1 MEGEN
6 QQQENS
12 ENVLDCMEQEGIKQ
26 IQNNLKKLYN
36 LWNEFGIDSKRKIR
50 RAEKVWNHMQNLIQ
64 DIYREEND
72 LYKEL
77 QERVNDYT
85 QKIDKLARSLAVIPK
100 EITGPLAKR
109 EELLHLE
116 LEKLNEALQIRLKS
130 YQHLK
135 SIETKYCK
143 ILGTE
148 EYELPSESE
157 VPSQD
162 DMKNLEQRIKAL
174 KEERDRRHK
183 KFCLVRKDLTVI
195 METTEL
201 EPETSLEK
209 DILSGKD
216 TLSLSDETMKS
227 LEEILYKVQRRKA
240 ELETRKKELMDH
252 LSYLWERLKVGEKVR
267 VEFISRHENCCRSIL
282 RSIEEEIEKY
292 KLLRKE
298 NIHAEIASLRKE
310 IEQLW
315 CKCCMSDRER
325 EAFGSFSSSEMT
337 EEVLETHEAELKRLQ
352 HYYEDIALILKKI
365 NERQQLWNKLIEFE
379 NKANNPNRFK
389 NRGGNLLREE
399 RERKMLRKNLP
410 KLEDEIFHEIEK
422 FEARNKTV
430 FLYYGED
437 FRIYVTNQWA
447 EREDQKENE
456 RNKRHEKRLV
466 GIEGDTLLGTPFKRS
481 LIYTPK
487 TAPSKLFKSNAGS
500 AYSTPM
506 ANSKLKCGTPGLP
519 LNKKLFPSNKS
530 EKKGSKAV
538 LKQKQQLVKLKNV
551 PSSRTPTYTDF
562 IGELTTPG
570 KMNHQSSILAS
581 RRPEGKRMFSSN
593 KGSERKNAVKP
604 FPKSIINSPLTPT
617 RGKVGLPFII

>member
-6 QQQENS
+6 QQSENS
-12 ENVLDCMEQEGIKQ
+12 ENVLDCMERDGVKQ

-50 RAEKVWNHMQNLIQ
+50 RAEKLWSHVQNLIQ

-77 QERVNDYT
+77 QDRVNDYT
-85 QKIDKLARSLAVIPK
+85 QKIDKLAKSLSVIPK

-109 EELLHLE
+109 EELLRLE
-116 LEKLNEALQIRLKS
+116 LEKLNETLQIRLKS

-143 ILGTE
+143 ILGTQ
-148 EYELPSESE
+148 EYELFSESE

-183 KFCLVRKDLTVI
+183 KFCLVKKDLTVI

-240 ELETRKKELMDH
+240 ELETRKKELMDQ
-252 LSYLWERLKVGEKVR
+252 LSYLWERLKVDEKVR
-267 VEFISRHENCCRSIL
+267 GEFISKHETCCRSVLI
-282 RSIEEEIEKY
+282 SIEEEIEKY

-315 CKCCMSDRER
+315 SMCCVHHHER
-325 EAFGSFSSSEMT
+325 EAFGPFSSLEMT
-337 EEVLETHEAELKRLQ
+337 EEVLDAHEAELKRLQ
-352 HYYEDIALILKKI
+352 NYYKDIAHILEKI
-365 NERQQLWNKLIEFE
+365 DKRQQLWNKLVEFE
-379 NKANNPNRFK
+379 NKANDPNRFK

-410 KLEDEIFHEIEK
+410 RLENEIFHEIDMY
-422 FEARNKTV
+422 EAKNKTV
-430 FLYYGED
+430 FLYCGED

-447 EREDQKENE
+447 EREGQKENE
-456 RNKRHEKRLV
+456 RNKRHEKRLA
-466 GIEGDTLLGTPFKRS
+466 GIEGDTFLGTPLKRS
-481 LIYTPK
+481 LIFTPK
-487 TAPSKLFKSNAGS
+487 TAPSKMFKSNAGS
-500 AYSTPM
+500 AYSTPIPV
-506 ANSKLKCGTPGLP
+506 SKLKCATPGQP
-519 LNKKLFPSNKS
+519 LNKELFPSSKS

-538 LKQKQQLVKLKNV
+538 LKQKQHLIKPKNV
-551 PSSRTPTYTDF
+551 PSRTPTYTDF
-562 IGELTTPG
+562 IGELSTPG
-570 KMNHQSSILAS
+570 KINHQSSILAS
-581 RRPEGKRMFSSN
+581 RNPEGKRVFSSKKKSDRQN
-593 KGSERKNAVKP
+593 KAKTFTISVT
-604 FPKSIINSPLTPT
+604 NSPLTPT